1 MNTFSIT
8 DLDQWAIQL
17 HLAFMHLS
25 HRPDHGR
32 CEFLLFTMPIH
43 RFPGTFRGA
52 IARSAYAYAWS
63 ISLLRTSTCRFCLF
77 LKEVLAMTLHF
88 QNLPNGTAILIIEKF
103 ATVLSSP
110 LTIPIR
116 RLWVSA
122 CSTPCDERA
131 FHLSPS
137 QAMLYMRKHSDKLSF
152 FQYAIH
158 EEAPHPVA
166 PDDRE
171 SIGRGRV
178 AENLVDIKLIRS
190 WIR

>member
-1 MNTFSIT
+1 MAVASSYCSQCRSI
-8 DLDQWAIQL
+8 
-17 HLAFMHLS
+17 H
-25 HRPDHGR
+25 
-32 CEFLLFTMPIH
+32 
-43 RFPGTFRGA
+43 FPGLFRGA
-52 IARSAYAYAWS
+52 IPRSAYAYAYAWS
-63 ISLLRTSTCRFCLF
+63 IPFLRTSPCRFCLF
-77 LKEVLAMTLHF
+77 LKEVLSSTEHF
-88 QNLPNGTAILIIEKF
+88 QNLPNRTAILIIEKF

-122 CSTPCDERA
+122 CSAPCDERA

-137 QAMLYMRKHSDKLSF
+137 QAMSYMRMHSDELSF

-171 SIGRGRV
+171 SIGRGCV
-178 AENLVDIKLIRS
+178 AEKLVDIKLIKS
-190 WIR
+190 WIRRCENQHYPCEKVAR